1 PRSGTPARRRCPV
14 PGTARTRR
22 ARSRPSPRR
31 GRRRGGCGGPSRPP
45 PPPAAWRRA
54 SPPEPGR
61 FRHLAG
67 STAAERAPDRRRR
80 GRERYG
86 DVCWCD
92 CGRGTCPQRRKCFTL
107 SKRSRTI
114 VTDLDPR
121 VRFLSPNQGGT
132 IPAGGSRRPCAAT
145 AAGPTATPAPLV
157 AAGAL
162 PRPRP
167 VPYRSDRR
175 RRERRVLHA
184 RDVLD
189 DPDDLAGVAEL
200 VVVPEVEDRVVA
212 LDLQGARVHDRR
224 VAR

>member
-1 PRSGTPARRRCPV
+1 RDWS
-14 PGTARTRR
+14 
-22 ARSRPSPRR
+22 S
-31 GRRRGGCGGPSRPP
+31 
-45 PPPAAWRRA
+45 
-54 SPPEPGR
+54 
-61 FRHLAG
+61 
-67 STAAERAPDRRRR
+67 
-80 GRERYG
+80 
-86 DVCWCD
+86 DVCSSD
-92 CGRGTCPQRRKCFTL
+92 LCPQRRKCFTL

-224 VAR
+224 VARADEVAGDRVGGADEVDLALQRRGERDVAQVVQDLLAVRGPAQAEVE